1 MTNAIAGRCSR
12 TMTVGTLTLTLM
24 ATLLVSSAPA
34 MATDINVSAVDVS
47 DDNLCSLPEAV
58 DALNAASINGPCGPV
73 SAGDTLQLTAQ
84 SPYVLS
90 RTLELKKAVTITS
103 VNGRA
108 VIDGDGKV
116 RLIIIEAAA
125 AGTVLSNLRLT
136 GGNTATDPANS
147 TGGGI
152 QAKGSVRIDNV
163 IMDNNQASIGGAI
176 YVDPVINVDDIV
188 VAVNNSHITE
198 NIALFDGG
206 GIESGATLIVEATTV
221 SGNTAVNK
229 AGGILNTGKLFLR
242 RSTISGNSLTADP
255 MSFASLGAGIYNRG
269 SISVEQ
275 STIAFNSPDG
285 FFSEPGTDDVVE
297 FKSSLLAKNIVSDC
311 SSEGAIFS
319 KGHNLVQNAAF
330 GCAAFSQTTDL
341 LGQDPLLQP
350 LAEAGSGIPVHL
362 VDPSGAAFGKGDH
375 TGIDGAPVAVDQR
388 GKPRRVG
395 VGTEIGAVE
404 MQCSDIATVSCS
416 VGVGQCKQ
424 SGFFACDN
432 DDEAVCDAE
441 QGIAEPEACNGL
453 DDDCNGLIDDN
464 VEILCGTAC
473 ELDADCGGE
482 GGLVCEG
489 GVCTAGCR
497 SDEDCSV
504 GQTCDPSGA
513 GTCIASGEGEGEGGG
528 EIAEPGT
535 PGDPGD
541 DLPES
546 LPPFRFVSCA
556 SGDTGAE
563 VLGLFAVALLWR
575 PRSRRRRPG
584 MAALVVMLT
593 WATTATAQ
601 APTATL
607 TTAPTTAPT
616 TAQKKAMRTLS
627 MDLEHRNVSAEQAQL
642 ITGMVAVEL
651 STYDA
656 LDVVAG
662 ADIRRAMAL
671 EGDKQS
677 MGCSAD
683 ASCLAEIAD
692 AMDAELVVF
701 GEIGVLDGLTIIN
714 LNLYDP
720 RAVQSVGRATVR
732 SRGPGDLDTELG
744 RGIRQMLEK
753 TLVARGH
760 ALPSSMATSASLLP
774 VAVAAGGGVVAAVGA
789 FLVFFGLGTA
799 REYQRLSDAYDNA
812 SSIDEKRDLQEK
824 AEAAQDAYDNGGR
837 IVVYGGGAM
846 VVVGLAVGIGGTMW
860 ALQGE

>member
-1 MTNAIAGRCSR
+1 M
-12 TMTVGTLTLTLM
+12 
-24 ATLLVSSAPA
+24 
-34 MATDINVSAVDVS
+34 
-47 DDNLCSLPEAV
+47 
-58 DALNAASINGPCGPV
+58 
-73 SAGDTLQLTAQ
+73 
-84 SPYVLS
+84 
-90 RTLELKKAVTITS
+90 TITS

-136 GGNTATDPANS
+136 RGNTATAPANS
-147 TGGGI
+147 AGGGI
-152 QAKGSVRIDNV
+152 QAKGSVDIDNV
-163 IMDNNQASIGGAI
+163 IMDNNQADFGGAI
-176 YVDPVINVDDIV
+176 YVDPVINVGDIV
-188 VAVNNSHITE
+188 VTVVNSHITD
-198 NIALFDGG
+198 NHANLVGG

-221 SGNTAVNK
+221 SGNTSGGET
-229 AGGILNTGKLFLR
+229 AGIYNTGILQLR
-242 RSTISGNSLTADP
+242 RSTISGNKLTTIP
-255 MSFASLGAGIYNRG
+255 VMSASLGAGINNRG
-269 SISVEQ
+269 SMLVEQ
-275 STIAFNSPDG
+275 STIAFNDPDG
-285 FFSEPGTDDVVE
+285 FRSDHQGTDAVE
-297 FKSSLLAKNIVSDC
+297 FKSSLLANNNGNDC
-311 SSEGAIFS
+311 SSSQSFLS
-319 KGHNLVQNAAF
+319 LGHNLVQVA
-330 GCAAFSQTTDL
+330 GDCADDFSQDTDL
-341 LGQDPLLQP
+341 LGQDPLLLP
-350 LAEAGSGIPVHL
+350 LAATDGGVPVHL
-362 VDPSGAAFGKGDH
+362 VDPAGAAFGKGDDISIS
-375 TGIDGAPVAVDQR
+375 IDGGEVDVDQR
-388 GKPRRVG
+388 GNPRRVG
-395 VGTEIGAVE
+395 AGTEIGAVE

-424 SGFFACDN
+424 SGLFACDN
-432 DDEAVCDAE
+432 EDEAVCNAE
-441 QGIAEPEACNGL
+441 QGISEPEVCNGL
-453 DDDCNGLIDDN
+453 DDDCNGLIDES
-464 VEILCGTAC
+464 VQILCGTVCAV
-473 ELDADCGGE
+473 DADCGGE
-482 GGLVCEG
+482 VGLVCDG
-489 GVCTAGCR
+489 GVCTA
-497 SDEDCSV
+497 
-504 GQTCDPSGA
+504 
-513 GTCIASGEGEGEGGG
+513 SGEGGE

-601 APTATL
+601 APTA
-607 TTAPTTAPT
+607 APTTAPT
-616 TAQKKAMRTLS
+616 TASTTAPKKAMRTLS
-627 MDLEHRNVSAEQAQL
+627 MDLEHRNLSAEQAQL

-714 LNLYDP
+714 LNLHDP

-760 ALPSSMATSASLLP
+760 ALSSSMATSASLLP

-789 FLVFFGLGTA
+789 FLMYLGLGTA

-824 AEAAQDAYDNGGR
+824 AEAAQDAYDNGGN
-837 IVVYGGGAM
+837 IVVYGGAAM
-846 VVVGLAVGIGGTMW
+846 VVVGLAVGIGGTVW